1 MDALFAKDRPKRA
14 PEIFDEAVGLYRLE
28 FRRLVAAGGIFL
40 FPAGLVLAL
49 AQIAYQVAVVGL
61 MGAGTGGLGL
71 ALAVVTLLL
80 AVTSLYSL
88 VSIFARGVLISA
100 SARLHRREP
109 VDVRGVIRETWSRA
123 PALVLTEMLVGFGV
137 GVASLFFI
145 VPGVVLGTLLALSGV
160 AVIVEGRSLFD
171 AMGRSYELVRRHWW
185 RVFGVLLA
193 VGIMSL
199 VLQSIVTT
207 PGQLVWLIRI
217 LRADPDALMPLGD
230 IALLAGLQNVLAA
243 VAVAIVA
250 PLTALLT
257 TGLFIDLRIRREG
270 EDLIVALKE
279 APGDQAE

>member
-1 MDALFAKDRPKRA
+1 MDAVFAKDHPKRA
-14 PEIFDEAVGLYRLE
+14 PELFDEAVGLYRRE
-28 FRRLVAAGGIFL
+28 FTRLVAAGGIFL
-40 FPAGLVLAL
+40 FPAGLVLAF
-49 AQIAYQVAVVGL
+49 AQIAYQAAVVDL
-61 MGAGTGGLGL
+61 IGAGTEGLGM

-88 VSIFARGVLISA
+88 VSIFARGVLVSA

-137 GVASLFFI
+137 GVASVFLI

-171 AMGRSYELVRRHWW
+171 AMSRSYELVRRHWW

-217 LRADPDALMPLGD
+217 LRADPEAIVPLAD
-230 IALLAGLQNVLAA
+230 VALLTGLQNVLAA

-250 PLTALLT
+250 PLTALVS
-257 TGLFIDLRIRREG
+257 TGLFIDLRVRREG
-270 EDLIVALKE
+270 EDLIAALEE
-279 APGDQAE
+279 APGDGHE

>member
-1 MDALFAKDRPKRA
+1 METVFAEDHPKRA
-14 PEIFDEAVGLYRLE
+14 PELFDEAVGLYRRE
-28 FRRLVAAGGIFL
+28 FRRLVWAGGIFL

-61 MGAGTGGLGL
+61 LGAGTEGLGL

-88 VSIFARGVLISA
+88 VALFARGVLISA

-109 VDVRGVIRETWSRA
+109 VDVGGVIRETWSRA

-137 GVASLFFI
+137 GIASLLFI
-145 VPGVVLGTLLALSGV
+145 VPGVVLGTMLSLSGV

-171 AMGRSYELVRRHWW
+171 AMARSYELVRRHWW
-185 RVFGVLLA
+185 RVFGVLVA

-217 LRADPDALMPLGD
+217 LRSDPDSIVQLGD
-230 IALLAGLQNVLAA
+230 IAVLTGLQNVLAA
-243 VAVAIVA
+243 IAVAIVA
-250 PLTALLT
+250 PLTALVS
-257 TGLFIDLRIRREG
+257 TGLFIDLRVRREG
-270 EDLIVALKE
+270 EDLIAALKE
-279 APGDQAE
+279 DPGDEGA